1 VAIIL
6 LVVIAVAA
14 VVALARGGSLDRLA
28 ETDFRFGPL
37 LLIALIVQFGLDLW
51 NPPWLSEAGD
61 LTVLLVTNLAVA
73 IFLFVNRRLPGM
85 LLAAAG
91 MLLNVIVITAN
102 GGMPVSERAAE
113 IAQMPITEVGI
124 KHELLTDQTRLPW
137 VADVIPVP
145 VVRRVISP
153 GDVLLMSG
161 IALLVYG
168 RATAAK
174 RWSD

>member
-6 LVVIAVAA
+6 LVVIALSA

-28 ETDFRFGPL
+28 ETEFRLGPL
-37 LLIALIVQFGLDLW
+37 LLLALIIQFGLDLW
-51 NPPWLSEAGD
+51 NPPWLSETGD
-61 LTVLLVTNLAVA
+61 LAVLLVTNLAVA
-73 IFLFVNRRLPGM
+73 IFLFVNRHLPGM

-113 IAQMPITEVGI
+113 IARMPITEVGI
-124 KHELLTDQTRLPW
+124 KHELLNDQTRLPW
-137 VADVIPVP
+137 IADVIPVP

-153 GDVLLMSG
+153 GDIILMSG

-168 RATAAK
+168 RATAVRK
-174 RWSD
+174 T

>member
-1 VAIIL
+1 M
-6 LVVIAVAA
+6 LVISLAA

-28 ETDFRFGPL
+28 ETNFRFGPL
-37 LLIALIVQFGLDLW
+37 LLLALIVQFGLDLW
-51 NPPWLSEAGD
+51 NPPWLSETGD
-61 LTVLLVTNLAVA
+61 LVVLLVTNLAVA
-73 IFLFVNRRLPGM
+73 IFLFVNRQLPGM

-102 GGMPVSERAAE
+102 GGMPVSEQAAE
-113 IAQMPITEVGI
+113 IARMPITEIGI

-137 VADVIPVP
+137 IADVIPVP
-145 VVRRVISP
+145 VIHRVISV
-153 GDVLLMSG
+153 GDIFLMSG

-174 RWSD
+174 KRR

>member
-6 LVVIAVAA
+6 LVVIALAT
-14 VVALARGGSLDRLA
+14 VVALVRGGSLDRLA
-28 ETDFRFGPL
+28 ETEFRFGPL
-37 LLIALIVQFGLDLW
+37 LLIALVAQFGLDLW
-51 NPPWLSEAGD
+51 NPPWLNETGD
-61 LTVLLVTNLAVA
+61 LAVLLVTNLAVA
-73 IFLFVNRRLPGM
+73 IFLFVNRHLPGL

-113 IAQMPITEVGI
+113 IAQMPITEIGI

-137 VADVIPVP
+137 IADVIPVP
-145 VVRRVISP
+145 VVHRVISA
-153 GDVLLMSG
+153 GDILLMSG

-168 RATAAK
+168 RATASEEAG
-174 RWSD
+174 